1 MSSREEIIDKVGTL
15 EAIPSSKVELIS
27 LLQDPDVEM
36 SKLAATIEMDP
47 ALTLN
52 LLRLANSV
60 YFGCPKE
67 VSTVKE
73 AINRLGTSNIFKLV
87 VTSVAAPVVKREVE
101 GYDLAPRDLLKH
113 SLSVDVGS
121 EKLAKALKV
130 KLPDHTFTAGLL
142 HDIGKVVLGDF
153 IQVDAQ
159 PIMDL
164 AIEQQVSFE
173 SAEQQILG
181 IDHAELG
188 AILLEN
194 WNLPSSV
201 VDVVRWHHQPENCES
216 EDNTVLYLIHIAD
229 SLSMMSGIG
238 VGSDGLNYR
247 INEEVVK
254 RLKITIN
261 NVETVVSEILG
272 GLFEL
277 NDLLTV

>member
-1 MSSREEIIDKVGTL
+1 MSSREEIIEKVGAL
-15 EAIPSSKVELIS
+15 ESIPSSKLELIS

-36 SKLAATIEMDP
+36 GKLASTIEMDP

-67 VSTVKE
+67 VATVKE

-87 VTSVAAPVVKREVE
+87 VTSVAAPVVKKEVE

-113 SLSVDVGS
+113 SLSVAVGS
-121 EKLAKALKV
+121 EKLSRALNV
-130 KLPDHTFTAGLL
+130 RLPDLTFTAGIL
-142 HDIGKVVLGDF
+142 HDIGKVILGDF
-153 IQVDAQ
+153 IQVDAS
-159 PIMDL
+159 PIMNL
-164 AIEQQVSFE
+164 AIDQQVSFE
-173 SAEQQILG
+173 EAERQILG

-201 VDVVRWHHQPENCES
+201 VDVVRWHHQPESCES

-247 INEEVVK
+247 INEEIIK
-254 RLKITIN
+254 RLKITVS
-261 NVETVVSEILG
+261 NVEFVVSEILG
-272 GLFEL
+272 GLLEL
-277 NDLLTV
+277 DDLLSV